1 MRSLQKNANPE
12 AFLWADSQ
20 CKIPEDPQRVV
31 IFATHRNISR
41 LESSKVLYC
50 DGTFDSSPSLFYQL
64 VTLHVNFRGKV
75 LPVVYALLP
84 SKERKT
90 YDKFFKMLL
99 SNDWNDKCSSRRIQ
113 QLPQLVICDFEKA
126 LIESIK
132 ACLCPEVAGCYFHLT
147 QNLFKHLKDKVGLM
161 VRKLELS
168 NSKFKLKS
176 QTIKKFYSERLH

>member
-1 MRSLQKNANPE
+1 MLIFCSEKNLQLLNE
-12 AFLWADSQ
+12 
-20 CKIPEDPQRVV
+20 
-31 IFATHRNISR
+31 HRNW
-41 LESSKVLYC
+41 LC

-132 ACLCPEVAGCYFHLT
+132 ACLCPEVASL
-147 QNLFKHLKDKVGLM
+147 LFSPYPEPLQASEGQSWTHGEKT
-161 VRKLELS
+161 RTF
-168 NSKFKLKS
+168 KF
-176 QTIKKFYSERLH
+176 